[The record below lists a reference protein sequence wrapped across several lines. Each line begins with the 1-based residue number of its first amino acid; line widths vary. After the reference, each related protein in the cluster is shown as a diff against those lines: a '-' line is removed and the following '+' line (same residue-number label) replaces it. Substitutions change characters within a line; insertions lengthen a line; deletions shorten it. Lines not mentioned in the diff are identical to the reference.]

1 MAATLPTSNCGKAI
15 GDVGN
20 GEVSFV
26 ILRILRI
33 LRIPIIFT
41 WSISSVFRGD
51 VTPSCVGKPP
61 HSLANSTQMRNIGL
75 IGYLE

>member
-15 GDVGN
+15 EDVGN

-26 ILRILRI
+26 ILK
-33 LRIPIIFT
+33 IPIIPIILT

-61 HSLANSTQMRNIGL
+61 HSPANRMNRVITYVPIVT
-75 IGYLE
+75 